1 MTSSPA
7 GVTSP
12 RTSTL
17 RRHAGWA
24 VLAIALIALVGI
36 PLAAVQWRALQ
47 DGGSGYGRMWG
58 ASSFGRTLLT
68 TLYLGIGSVAIA
80 MTMGTILAW
89 AAQHL
94 DGRLRWLSVAP
105 MVPIMMPA
113 LAVVTG
119 WSFLLSPRIGYGNR
133 LLRNLPWWNHLE
145 TGPIDIYSQTWIIII
160 TGTLL
165 ISFVYLFVL
174 TALRGIDAGL
184 IEAAQV
190 GGASTWR
197 IFLRVQL
204 PLLRPALVHSSA
216 LVLLLGLGQFT
227 APLLLGRNSNVNV
240 LTTEMYRST
249 QSYPIDYALGAAY
262 GSPLILI
269 GVVLIWLQ
277 RRSLADST
285 RFQSIGTKG
294 HRTGTRQARWP
305 IVIVV
310 LYLIVMIVL
319 PVLALA
325 NVALQGFYSG
335 EIVAPSDMT
344 LENVRTVMGDADT
357 QSALRN
363 TIVYSLVATFIL
375 LPFSYLIATGL
386 TIGRRVPRVLRWLLD
401 VFTSVP
407 LVMPGVLFGAGILF
421 AYTTGPIQ
429 LYGTAAALVL
439 AYVTLMIPHATR
451 LISSGLTSAG
461 SSLADAGRV
470 HGGSALRVHA
480 RIVMPLVRPSLA
492 GAAAITLAIVTHEFG
507 ASVMVRSVRTEVMGT
522 LLLRYWSLGSYPA
535 VAVTALLMCVL
546 TTVMVSLALAFGTR
560 RRPGKRKPT
569 LTGGS
574 ET

>member
-1 MTSSPA
+1 MKLVQP
-7 GVTSP
+7 GVTS
-12 RTSTL
+12 RGGGVL
-17 RRHAGWA
+17 RRHAGWT
-24 VLAIALIALVGI
+24 VLAIALIALVGV

-47 DGGSGYGRMWG
+47 DGGSGYGRMWR
-58 ASSFGRTLLT
+58 ATSFSDTLLT
-68 TLYLGIGSVAIA
+68 TLYLGVGSVAIA
-80 MTMGTILAW
+80 MTMGTLLAW
-89 AAQHL
+89 SAQHL
-94 DGRLRWLSVAP
+94 EGRLRWLSVAP

-113 LAVVTG
+113 LAIVTG
-119 WSFLLSPRIGYGNR
+119 WSFLLSPRIGYANR
-133 LLRNLPWWNHLE
+133 VLRHLPWWSHLE

-190 GGASTWR
+190 GGASSWR
-197 IFLRVQL
+197 TFRQVQL

-227 APLLLGRNSNVNV
+227 APLLLGRNNNVNV
-240 LTTEMYRST
+240 LTTEMYRAT
-249 QSYPIDYALGAAY
+249 QSYPIDYALGAAF
-262 GSPLILI
+262 GSPLII
-269 GVVLIWLQ
+269 VGVILIWLQ

-294 HRTGTRQARWP
+294 HRTGNRQARWP
-305 IVIVV
+305 IAIVA
-310 LYLIVMIVL
+310 LYLIIMIVL
-319 PVLALA
+319 PIAALA
-325 NVALQGFYSG
+325 NVALQNFYTG
-335 EIVAPSDMT
+335 KIVSPSDAT
-344 LENVRTVMGDADT
+344 LQNVRTVLGSGDT

-363 TIVYSLVATFIL
+363 TIVYSLVATLIL

-386 TIGRRVPRVLRWLLD
+386 TIGRRVSRPVRWLLD

-461 SSLADAGRV
+461 SALADAGRV
-470 HGGSALRVHA
+470 HGGSAFRVHT

-522 LLLRYWSLGSYPA
+522 LLLRYWSQGSYPA
-535 VAVTALLMCVL
+535 VAVNALLMCVL

-560 RRPGKRKPT
+560 HRLRKCQPAPT
-569 LTGGS
+569 TGTAS
-574 ET
+574 

>member
-1 MTSSPA
+1 MISIQPE
-7 GVTSP
+7 VTS
-12 RTSTL
+12 RRGGAL
-17 RRHAGWA
+17 RRHAGWT
-24 VLAIALIALVGI
+24 VLAIVLIALVGI

-47 DGGSGYGRMWG
+47 DGGSGYGRMWQA
-58 ASSFGRTLLT
+58 ASFSDTLLT
-68 TLYLGIGSVAIA
+68 TLYLGIGSVVIA
-80 MTMGTILAW
+80 VTMGTLLAW
-89 AAQHL
+89 SAQHL
-94 DGRLRWLSVAP
+94 GGRVRWLSVAP

-113 LAVVTG
+113 LATVTG
-119 WSFLLSPRIGYGNR
+119 WSFLLSPRIGYANR
-133 LLRNLPWWNHLE
+133 LLRKLPWWNHLE
-145 TGPIDIYSQTWIIII
+145 TGPIDVYSQTWIIII

-184 IEAAQV
+184 IESAQV
-190 GGASTWR
+190 GGASSWR
-197 IFLRVQL
+197 IFRRVQL

-227 APLLLGRNSNVNV
+227 APLLLGRNNSVNV
-240 LTTEMYRST
+240 LTTEMYHAT

-269 GVVLIWLQ
+269 GVVLIWMQ

-294 HRTGTRQARWP
+294 HRTGNRQARWP
-305 IVIVV
+305 IVIIV
-310 LYLIVMIVL
+310 LYLVIMIVL
-319 PVLALA
+319 PLAALA
-325 NVALQGFYSG
+325 NVALQGYYSG
-335 EIVAPSDMT
+335 KIVTPSNAT
-344 LENVRTVMGDADT
+344 LETVRTMLSDPDL

-375 LPFSYLIATGL
+375 LPFAYLIATGL
-386 TIGRRVPRVLRWLLD
+386 TIGRRVPGALRWLLD

-492 GAAAITLAIVTHEFG
+492 GAAAIILAIITHEFG

-522 LLLRYWSLGSYPA
+522 LLLRYWSQGSFPA

-560 RRPGKRKPT
+560 RLGKRKPKLIGRT
-569 LTGGS
+569 T
-574 ET
+574 T